1 MGLFDNVNKLK
12 DQALAQKKQAALDTL
27 VTKAAEVGVKIR
39 NADIEMGGEAVVVKG
54 NVASEED
61 RQKLLPLI
69 NGFSTMMNIKV
80 RESLTV
86 DNPAPRG
93 MDEPKEQVVIPTQEE
108 VTADEQT
115 YTVVKG
121 DSLWAIAEKYYGDGT
136 KHPIISEHNNKEHIH
151 PGDVLTIPDLKSHIG
166 GEKLQVML
174 TVLGHDPKGIDGK
187 VGNNTITALKAF
199 QSANGIEANGKVD
212 GATKSALRQSFSNH
226 TGNLGGKALQIL
238 LRDAGHSPGAID
250 GIVGKGTTKAVIA
263 FQTAKGLDANGQVN
277 ADTISQLIGNYA

>member
-1 MGLFDNVNKLK
+1 MGLFDNVNKVK
-12 DQALAQKKQAALDTL
+12 DQVLAKKKQEALDTL
-27 VTKAAEVGVKIR
+27 VSQAAAMGIKIR

-54 NVASEED
+54 NIESEEH

-69 NGFSTMMNIKV
+69 NGFGKMMGINV

-93 MDEPKEQVVIPTQEE
+93 MDEPKAEVVIPTQEE
-108 VTADEQT
+108 TTAEQT

-136 KHPIISEHNNKEHIH
+136 KHPIISEHNDKEHIH

-174 TVLGHDPKGIDGK
+174 TVLGHDTKGIDGK
-187 VGNNTITALKAF
+187 IGNNTITALKAF
-199 QSANGIEANGKVD
+199 QAAKGVEASGKVD
-212 GATKSALRQSFSNH
+212 GATKSALRQAFRSH
-226 TGNLGGKALQIL
+226 AGALGGKALQIL
-238 LRDAGHSPGAID
+238 LRDAGHSPGTID
-250 GIVGKGTTKAVIA
+250 GIVGKGTAKAVEA
-263 FQTAKGLDANGQVN
+263 FQAANGLTASGQ
-277 ADTISQLIGNYA
+277 ADASTVSQLVGNYA